1 MKRVKIQQ
9 TIKYEIDVPDDW
21 NRQIS
26 EIVNTKDKEFLKQY
40 DKIFDIEEAYDST
53 YIANKYDKCS
63 VPDNLKIIHTTI
75 LDKQK

>member
-26 EIVNTKDKEFLKQY
+26 EIVNTKDKEFLK
-40 DKIFDIEEAYDST
+40 
-53 YIANKYDKCS
+53 
-63 VPDNLKIIHTTI
+63 
-75 LDKQK
+75 